1 MWEQDS
7 RMWGGDAGFFL
18 QQVVE
23 LGAGLRLDADHVAG
37 DEEEQVV
44 AVVQGQ
50 ATEGDG
56 LANAV

>member
-1 MWEQDS
+1 
-7 RMWGGDAGFFL
+7 MWGGDAGFFL